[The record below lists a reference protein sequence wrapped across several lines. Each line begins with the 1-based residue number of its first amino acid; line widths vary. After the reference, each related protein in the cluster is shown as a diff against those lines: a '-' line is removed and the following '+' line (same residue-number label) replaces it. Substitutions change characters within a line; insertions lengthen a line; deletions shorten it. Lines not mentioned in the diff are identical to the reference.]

1 MTALALSRPRAHFDG
16 DAARARV
23 PREWFSWGGSHGGLL
38 MALSAEVVAREAP
51 GKTLRTLTTHFL
63 APVDDQPMELRS
75 TVERSSS
82 TSATVLVRT
91 EQSGRLA
98 ALTVAATLASRPSWA
113 VGHRPAMPA
122 VPSPDACAAY
132 RDAELLFA
140 FPSQIEIRPT
150 DDTLPLSGA
159 ERPVLTAWVR
169 VRASDLVDVPTAVML
184 LDALAPAAYA
194 AWTAPAVMPTVE
206 LSAHLVRDLDRNP
219 YQGWVLIQQRHT
231 ATEAGISIDECDMF
245 TTDGDLVAQARQLRR
260 VLTSS

>member
-1 MTALALSRPRAHFDG
+1 MTAVVLSRPRTHFDG
-16 DAARARV
+16 HAARAQV
-23 PREWFSWGGSHGGLL
+23 PPEWFSWGGSHGGLL

-51 GKTLRTLTTHFL
+51 SKTLRTLTTHFL
-63 APVDDQPMELRS
+63 APVDDRPLELRS

-98 ALTVAATLASRPSWA
+98 ALTVAGALAPRPAWT

-122 VPSPDACAAY
+122 VPPADACPPY

-140 FPSQIEIRPT
+140 FPRQIEIRPV

-169 VRASDLVDVPTAVML
+169 VRATDVVDVPTAVML

-206 LSAHLVRDLDRNP
+206 LSVHLVRDLDRDP

-231 ATEAGISIDECDMF
+231 ATEGGISIDECDMF
-245 TTDGDLVAQARQLRR
+245 TDAGDLVAQGRQLRR
-260 VLTSS
+260 VLTS